1 MKNNCPCCGPFPVLR
16 LSHHHNSIIA
26 ADDYKAAVLTRQSQH
41 RLELAALDGPQRGGS
56 TAHPQALELPLAGGN
71 RLRLTPHLP
80 HLVGGTAGLQTP
92 GHHTQKQTHNLQA
105 HCHSAQRLRTHLE
118 HLETD
123 DFEEGGGTSCGVCG
137 VPQGSALGPC
147 DIWHL
152 HEVSVTEIKL
162 KLSWN

>member
-26 ADDYKAAVLTRQSQH
+26 ADDYEAAVLTRQSQH

-92 GHHTQKQTHNLQA
+92 GHHAQKQTHNLQA
-105 HCHSAQRLRTHLE
+105 HRHSAQRLRTHLEHLE

-137 VPQGSALGPC
+137 FWFTWYSHTQSL
-147 DIWHL
+147 
-152 HEVSVTEIKL
+152 TIKL
-162 KLSWN
+162 ANQRSIKCCV